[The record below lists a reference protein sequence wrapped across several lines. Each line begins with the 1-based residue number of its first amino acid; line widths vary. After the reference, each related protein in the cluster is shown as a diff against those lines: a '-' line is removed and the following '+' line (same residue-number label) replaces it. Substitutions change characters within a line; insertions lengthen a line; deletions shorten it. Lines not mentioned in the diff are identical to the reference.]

1 MARGTVVVEIRPR
14 DQSFLELYKH
24 VLIKVGYHFARFYG
38 YTHNVHCWTHCD
50 FSLSGDLIRPRDTV
64 VISLCMQKPIKLSYH
79 FAKFGGHRLC
89 VSRNIMVLF

>member
-1 MARGTVVVEIRPR
+1 MEIRPR
-14 DQSFLELYKH
+14 DQSFLELYKY

-38 YTHNVHCWTHCD
+38 YTHNVRCWRHCD

-89 VSRNIMVLF
+89 VSRTIMVLI